1 MRDKLFFDDWKEF
14 TLQKPD
20 EVILNHFENIKNKTT
35 FTGSLKYPNLK
46 EVNKVFALFI
56 THNYGSVIYELCN
69 FLKYLSQNN
78 LPFYN
83 IMVME
88 SNDLLKKLK
97 KINFINSQEISNKFT
112 LKLKSYNFDIAYSRI
127 SNLIIIIEFLEEIL
141 GLEEIL
147 LLDKSVYSANSQKD
161 LQEISNNV
169 SKKVYSYLKNLLPT
183 SHLQSFSAAIGNF
196 IIKKNRDENHM
207 IVSEDIS
214 DDFIFDF
221 WVAFSLEEKDLL
233 IKTFTLASDL
243 CLSYKKSIELNEKYK
258 FSSRY
263 QLNEENSSNTI
274 SEDALNEFLEQIT
287 SNDEHVFSK
296 YFNKLCILQSDKINI
311 IKKKELGEIE
321 VFSKYNDLS
330 MKLPLTI
337 LRICVFG
344 NIQNKIIENQRRKKL
359 DLNDLFQSYYDISM
373 YYDQSQIIQSIIDNN
388 SFICEILFYK
398 LWSFE
403 APKVIDIIK
412 NYLNKNELI
421 LFENFIN
428 QKKEILDFDPN
439 LDDLSLL
446 KELIKKNENYT
457 PDEYREEKIS
467 NLYEE
472 FKIFI
477 NSNKFQSDFNSF
489 FNFLSNTKK
498 NTMSFRRSG
507 FDFNVNNKININA
520 INEIYNILTIIK
532 EFLCKFIDALNL
544 NVNNLNSKFDEDKV
558 IFFEHFKLLYSK
570 EGVKGGQ

>member
-35 FTGSLKYPNLK
+35 LTGSLKYPNLK

-56 THNYGSVIYELCN
+56 THNYGSIIYELCN

-88 SNDLLKKLK
+88 SNDLLKKIK

-112 LKLKSYNFDIAYSRI
+112 LKLESYNFDIAYSRI

-147 LLDKSVYSANSQKD
+147 LLDKSIGNLSTQKE

-183 SHLQSFSAAIGNF
+183 SHLQSLSLAIGNF
-196 IIKKNRDENHM
+196 IIKKNKDENHK

-221 WVAFSLEEKDLL
+221 WVAFSLGEKDLL
-233 IKTFTLASDL
+233 IKTFNLASDL
-243 CLSYKKSIELNEKYK
+243 CLSYKKSIELIEKYN

-263 QLNEENSSNTI
+263 QVDEEYSSNMI
-274 SEDALNEFLEQIT
+274 SEDTLNEFLEQII
-287 SNDEHVFSK
+287 SSDEHVFSK
-296 YFNKLCILQSDKINI
+296 SFNKLCMLQSDKINI
-311 IKKKELGEIE
+311 LKKKELSEIE
-321 VFSKYNDLS
+321 VFSKYDDLS

-337 LRICVFG
+337 LRVCVFG
-344 NIQNKIIENQRRKKL
+344 NIQNKIIENQRRKKS
-359 DLNDLFQSYYDISM
+359 DLNDFLQSYSDTSIYF
-373 YYDQSQIIQSIIDNN
+373 DQRQLIQNILNNN

-403 APKVIDIIK
+403 APKVIDIIR
-412 NYLNKNELI
+412 NYLNKDELI

-428 QKKEILDFDPN
+428 KNKEKLDFNPN
-439 LDDLSLL
+439 LDDI
-446 KELIKKNENYT
+446 ELFRELTKKSMNYT
-457 PDEYREEKIS
+457 PDEYREEKLA
-467 NLYEE
+467 NLHEE
-472 FKIFI
+472 FKVFI
-477 NSNKFQSDFNSF
+477 NSSKFQSDFKSF
-489 FNFLSNTKK
+489 LNFLSKTKK
-498 NTMSFRRSG
+498 STMSFRRSG
-507 FDFNVNNKININA
+507 FDFNQNSKENIKT
-520 INEIYNILTIIK
+520 ITEIYNTLSIIK
-532 EFLCKFIDALNL
+532 EFLFKFINALNL
-544 NVNNLNSKFDEDKV
+544 NVNDLKSKFNEDK
-558 IFFEHFKLLYSK
+558 ILFFEHFKLLYSK
-570 EGVKGGQ
+570 EGV

>member
-20 EVILNHFENIKNKTT
+20 KIILNHFENIKNKTT
-35 FTGSLKYPNLK
+35 LTGSLKYPNLR
-46 EVNKVFALFI
+46 EVSKVFALFI
-56 THNYGSVIYELCN
+56 THNYGAVIYELCN

-88 SNDLLKKLK
+88 SNDLLKKIK
-97 KINFINSQEISNKFT
+97 KINFLNSQEISNKFT
-112 LKLKSYNFDIAYSRI
+112 LKLESYNFDIAYSRI

-147 LLDKSVYSANSQKD
+147 LLDKSINKANTQKS

-169 SKKVYSYLKNLLPT
+169 SKKVYSYFKNLLPT
-183 SHLQSFSAAIGNF
+183 SHLQSISAAIGNL
-196 IIKKNRDENHM
+196 IINKNKDENHK
-207 IVSEDIS
+207 IVTEDIS

-221 WVAFSLEEKDLL
+221 WVSFSLEEKDLL
-233 IKTFTLASDL
+233 IKTFSLASDL
-243 CLSYKKSIELNEKYK
+243 CLSYKKSIELSEKYN
-258 FSSRY
+258 FSSKY
-263 QLNEENSSNTI
+263 QVDEEYSSNTV
-274 SEDALNEFLEQIT
+274 SEDTFNEFLEQIT

-296 YFNKLCILQSDKINI
+296 SFNKLCILQSDKINI
-311 IKKKELGEIE
+311 LKKKELSEIE
-321 VFSKYNDLS
+321 VFSKHDDLS
-330 MKLPLTI
+330 KKLPLTI
-337 LRICVFG
+337 LRVCVFG
-344 NIQNKIIENQRRKKL
+344 NIQNKIIENHRRKKS
-359 DLNDLFQSYYDISM
+359 DLNEFFQSYSDTSL
-373 YYDQSQIIQSIIDNN
+373 YYDQRQTIQNIINTN

-403 APKVIDIIK
+403 APKVIDIIR
-412 NYLNKNELI
+412 NYLNKDEFI

-439 LDDLSLL
+439 LDDLALF
-446 KELIKKNENYT
+446 KELTKKNMNYT
-457 PDEYREEKIS
+457 PDEYRKEKLA

-477 NSNKFQSDFNSF
+477 NSSKFQSDFDSF
-489 FNFLSNTKK
+489 LNFLSKAKK
-498 NTMSFRRSG
+498 SNMSFRRSG
-507 FDFNVNNKININA
+507 FDFNQNSKENIKA
-520 INEIYNILTIIK
+520 ITEIYNTLSIIK

-544 NVNNLNSKFDEDKV
+544 NVNNLKSKFNEDKI

-570 EGVKGGQ
+570 EGF

>member
-20 EVILNHFENIKNKTT
+20 KVILNHFENIKNKTT
-35 FTGSLKYPNLK
+35 LTGSLKYPNLR
-46 EVNKVFALFI
+46 EVSKVFALFI
-56 THNYGSVIYELCN
+56 THNYGAVIYELCN

-88 SNDLLKKLK
+88 SNDLLKKIK
-97 KINFINSQEISNKFT
+97 KINFLNSQEISNRFT
-112 LKLKSYNFDIAYSRI
+112 VKLESYNFDIAYSRI

-147 LLDKSVYSANSQKD
+147 LLDKSINKANTQKS

-169 SKKVYSYLKNLLPT
+169 SKKVYSYFKNLLPT
-183 SHLQSFSAAIGNF
+183 SHLQSISAAIGNL
-196 IIKKNRDENHM
+196 IINKNKDENHK
-207 IVSEDIS
+207 IVTEDIS

-221 WVAFSLEEKDLL
+221 WVSFSLEEKDLL

-243 CLSYKKSIELNEKYK
+243 CLSYKKSIEISEKYN
-258 FSSRY
+258 FSSKY
-263 QLNEENSSNTI
+263 QVDEEYSSNTI
-274 SEDALNEFLEQIT
+274 SEDTFNEFLEQIT

-296 YFNKLCILQSDKINI
+296 SFNKLCILQSDKINI
-311 IKKKELGEIE
+311 LKKKELSEIE
-321 VFSKYNDLS
+321 VFSKHNDLS

-337 LRICVFG
+337 LRVCVFG
-344 NIQNKIIENQRRKKL
+344 NIQNKIIENNRRKKL
-359 DLNDLFQSYYDISM
+359 DLNEFFQSYSDTSL
-373 YYDQSQIIQSIIDNN
+373 YYDQRQTIQNIIYTN

-403 APKVIDIIK
+403 APKVIDIIR
-412 NYLNKNELI
+412 NYLNKDEFI

-428 QKKEILDFDPN
+428 KKKEILDFDPN
-439 LDDLSLL
+439 LDDLALF
-446 KELIKKNENYT
+446 KELTKKNINYT
-457 PDEYREEKIS
+457 PDQYRKEKLA

-477 NSNKFQSDFNSF
+477 NSRKFQSDFDSF
-489 FNFLSNTKK
+489 LNFLSKVKK
-498 NTMSFRRSG
+498 SNMSFRRSG
-507 FDFNVNNKININA
+507 FDFNQNSKENIKA
-520 INEIYNILTIIK
+520 ITEIYNTLSIIK
-532 EFLCKFIDALNL
+532 EFLFKFIDALNL
-544 NVNNLNSKFDEDKV
+544 NVNNLKSKFNEDKI

-570 EGVKGGQ
+570 EGF

>member
-1 MRDKLFFDDWKEF
+1 MHDKLFFDDWKEF

-20 EVILNHFENIKNKTT
+20 KVILNHFENIKNKTT
-35 FTGSLKYPNLK
+35 LTGSLKYPNLR
-46 EVNKVFALFI
+46 EVSKVFALFI

-88 SNDLLKKLK
+88 SNDLLKKIK
-97 KINFINSQEISNKFT
+97 KINFLNSQEISNRFT
-112 LKLKSYNFDIAYSRI
+112 VKLESYNFDIAYSRI

-147 LLDKSVYSANSQKD
+147 LLDKSINKAFTQKS

-169 SKKVYSYLKNLLPT
+169 SKKVYSYFKNLLPT
-183 SHLQSFSAAIGNF
+183 SHLQSISAAIGNL
-196 IIKKNRDENHM
+196 IINKNKDENHK
-207 IVSEDIS
+207 IVTEDIS

-221 WVAFSLEEKDLL
+221 WVSFSLEEKDLL

-243 CLSYKKSIELNEKYK
+243 CLSYKKSIEISEKYK
-258 FSSRY
+258 FSSKY
-263 QLNEENSSNTI
+263 QVDEEYSSNTI
-274 SEDALNEFLEQIT
+274 SEDTFNEFLEQIT

-296 YFNKLCILQSDKINI
+296 SFNKLCILQSNKINI
-311 IKKKELGEIE
+311 LKKKELSEIE
-321 VFSKYNDLS
+321 VFSKHDDLS
-330 MKLPLTI
+330 KKLPLTI
-337 LRICVFG
+337 LRVCVFG
-344 NIQNKIIENQRRKKL
+344 NIQNKIIENHRRKKL
-359 DLNDLFQSYYDISM
+359 DLNEFFQSYSDTSL
-373 YYDQSQIIQSIIDNN
+373 YYDQRQTIQNIINTN

-403 APKVIDIIK
+403 APKVIDIFR
-412 NYLNKNELI
+412 NYLNKDEFI

-439 LDDLSLL
+439 LDDLTLI
-446 KELIKKNENYT
+446 KELTKKNMNYT
-457 PDEYREEKIS
+457 PDEYRKEKLA

-477 NSNKFQSDFNSF
+477 NSSKFQSDFDSF
-489 FNFLSNTKK
+489 L
-498 NTMSFRRSG
+498 
-507 FDFNVNNKININA
+507 
-520 INEIYNILTIIK
+520 
-532 EFLCKFIDALNL
+532 
-544 NVNNLNSKFDEDKV
+544 
-558 IFFEHFKLLYSK
+558 IF
-570 EGVKGGQ
+570 

>member
-35 FTGSLKYPNLK
+35 LTGSLKYPNLK

-56 THNYGSVIYELCN
+56 THNYGSIIYELCN

-88 SNDLLKKLK
+88 SNDLLKKIK

-112 LKLKSYNFDIAYSRI
+112 LKLESYNFDIAYSRV

-147 LLDKSVYSANSQKD
+147 LLDKSIGNLSKQKE

-183 SHLQSFSAAIGNF
+183 SHLQSLSLAIGNF
-196 IIKKNRDENHM
+196 IIKINKDENHK

-221 WVAFSLEEKDLL
+221 WVAFSLGEKDLL
-233 IKTFTLASDL
+233 IKTFNLASDL
-243 CLSYKKSIELNEKYK
+243 CLNYKKSIELIEKYN

-263 QLNEENSSNTI
+263 QVDEEYSSNMI
-274 SEDALNEFLEQIT
+274 SEDTLNEFLEQII
-287 SNDEHVFSK
+287 SSDEHVFSK
-296 YFNKLCILQSDKINI
+296 SFNKLCILQSDKVNI
-311 IKKKELGEIE
+311 LKKKELSEIE
-321 VFSKYNDLS
+321 VFSKYDDLS

-337 LRICVFG
+337 LRVCVFG
-344 NIQNKIIENQRRKKL
+344 NIQNKIIENQRRKKS
-359 DLNDLFQSYYDISM
+359 DLNDFFQSYSDTSIYF
-373 YYDQSQIIQSIIDNN
+373 DQRQLIQNILNNN

-403 APKVIDIIK
+403 APKVIDIIR
-412 NYLNKNELI
+412 NYLNKDELI
-421 LFENFIN
+421 LFENFLN
-428 QKKEILDFDPN
+428 KNKEKLDFNPN
-439 LDDLSLL
+439 LDDIDLFR
-446 KELIKKNENYT
+446 ELTKKSMNYT
-457 PDEYREEKIS
+457 PDEYMEEKLV
-467 NLYEE
+467 NLHEE
-472 FKIFI
+472 FKVFI
-477 NSNKFQSDFNSF
+477 NSSKFQSDFKNF
-489 FNFLSNTKK
+489 LNFLSKTKK

-507 FDFNVNNKININA
+507 FDFNINSKENIKT
-520 INEIYNILTIIK
+520 IIEIYNTLSIIK
-532 EFLCKFIDALNL
+532 EFLFKFINVLNL
-544 NVNNLNSKFDEDKV
+544 NVNDLKSKFNEDKV

-570 EGVKGGQ
+570 EGV

>member
-35 FTGSLKYPNLK
+35 LTGSLKYPNLK

-56 THNYGSVIYELCN
+56 THNYGSIIYELCN
-69 FLKYLSQNN
+69 FLKYLNQNN

-88 SNDLLKKLK
+88 SNDLLKKIK
-97 KINFINSQEISNKFT
+97 KTNFINSREISNKFT
-112 LKLKSYNFDIAYSRI
+112 LKLQSYNFDIAYSRI

-147 LLDKSVYSANSQKD
+147 LLDKSIGNISTQKE

-183 SHLQSFSAAIGNF
+183 SHLQSLSLAIGNF
-196 IIKKNRDENHM
+196 IIKKNKDENHK

-221 WVAFSLEEKDLL
+221 WVAFSSGEKDLV

-243 CLSYKKSIELNEKYK
+243 CLSYKKSIELSEKYN
-258 FSSRY
+258 FSARY
-263 QLNEENSSNTI
+263 QVDEDYFSNTI
-274 SEDALNEFLEQIT
+274 SKDTLNEFLEQIT
-287 SNDEHVFSK
+287 SSDEHEFSK
-296 YFNKLCILQSDKINI
+296 SFNKLCNLQSDKINI
-311 IKKKELGEIE
+311 LKKKELSEIE
-321 VFSKYNDLS
+321 VFSKYDDLS

-337 LRICVFG
+337 LRVCVFG
-344 NIQNKIIENQRRKKL
+344 NIQNKIIENQRRKKT
-359 DLNDLFQSYYDISM
+359 DLNDFFHSYSDSSI
-373 YYDQSQIIQSIIDNN
+373 YYDQRQVIQNIINNN

-403 APKVIDIIK
+403 TPKALEIIR
-412 NYLNKNELI
+412 NFLNKDELI

-428 QKKEILDFDPN
+428 QIKEKLDFEPN
-439 LDDLSLL
+439 LDDIELF
-446 KELIKKNENYT
+446 KELIKKSINYT
-457 PDEYREEKIS
+457 PDEYREEKLA

-472 FKIFI
+472 FKVFI
-477 NSNKFQSDFNSF
+477 SSSKFESNFKNFK
-489 FNFLSNTKK
+489 NFLSKTNKSAI
-498 NTMSFRRSG
+498 SFRRSG
-507 FDFNVNNKININA
+507 FDFNQNSKENIKTITQIYNTLSIIKGFLLKFINA
-520 INEIYNILTIIK
+520 L
-532 EFLCKFIDALNL
+532 DL
-544 NVNNLNSKFDEDKV
+544 NVNNLKSKFNEDKV

-570 EGVKGGQ
+570 EGV

>member
-35 FTGSLKYPNLK
+35 LTGSIKYSNLK

-78 LPFYN
+78 IPFYN

-88 SNDLLKKLK
+88 SNDLLKKIK

-112 LKLKSYNFDIAYSRI
+112 LKLESYNFDIAYSRI

-147 LLDKSVYSANSQKD
+147 LLDKSIGNVRAQKE

-183 SHLQSFSAAIGNF
+183 SHLQSLSLAIGNF
-196 IIKKNRDENHM
+196 IIKKNKDENHK

-221 WVAFSLEEKDLL
+221 WVAFSLGEKDLL
-233 IKTFTLASDL
+233 IKTFNLASEL
-243 CLSYKKSIELNEKYK
+243 CLSYKKSIELIEKYN
-258 FSSRY
+258 FSSKY
-263 QLNEENSSNTI
+263 QVDEEYFRNTI
-274 SEDALNEFLEQIT
+274 SKDTLNEFLEQIT
-287 SNDEHVFSK
+287 SSDEHVFSK
-296 YFNKLCILQSDKINI
+296 SFNKLCNLQSDNINI
-311 IKKKELGEIE
+311 LKKKELSEIE
-321 VFSKYNDLS
+321 VFSKYDDLC

-344 NIQNKIIENQRRKKL
+344 NIQNKIIENQRRKKS
-359 DLNDLFQSYYDISM
+359 DLNDFFQSYSDTSI
-373 YYDQSQIIQSIIDNN
+373 YYDQRQVIQNIINNN

-403 APKVIDIIK
+403 APKVIDIIR
-412 NYLNKNELI
+412 NYLNKDELI

-428 QKKEILDFDPN
+428 QNKDKLDFELN
-439 LDDLSLL
+439 LDDI
-446 KELIKKNENYT
+446 ELFRELTKKNMNYT
-457 PDEYREEKIS
+457 SDEYREEKLA
-467 NLYEE
+467 NLHEK

-477 NSNKFQSDFNSF
+477 TSSKFQSDFKSF
-489 FNFLSNTKK
+489 LNFLNKTKK
-498 NTMSFRRSG
+498 STMSFRRSG
-507 FDFNVNNKININA
+507 FDFNLNSKENIKILT
-520 INEIYNILTIIK
+520 EIYNTLSIIK
-532 EFLCKFIDALNL
+532 EFLLKFINALNL
-544 NVNNLNSKFDEDKV
+544 NVNNLKSKFNEDKI

-570 EGVKGGQ
+570 EGV

>member
-1 MRDKLFFDDWKEF
+1 MHDKLFFDDWKEF

-20 EVILNHFENIKNKTT
+20 KVILNHLEKIQNKTNL
-35 FTGSLKYPNLK
+35 TGSLKYPNLR

-56 THNYGSVIYELCN
+56 THNYGAVIYELCN

-88 SNDLLKKLK
+88 SNDLLKKIK
-97 KINFINSQEISNKFT
+97 KINFLNSQEISNRFT
-112 LKLKSYNFDIAYSRI
+112 VKLESYNFDIAYSRI

-147 LLDKSVYSANSQKD
+147 LLDKSINKANTQKS

-169 SKKVYSYLKNLLPT
+169 SKKVYSYFKNLLPT
-183 SHLQSFSAAIGNF
+183 SHLQSISAAIGNL
-196 IIKKNRDENHM
+196 IINKNKDENHK
-207 IVSEDIS
+207 IVTEDIS

-221 WVAFSLEEKDLL
+221 WVSFSLEEKDLL

-243 CLSYKKSIELNEKYK
+243 CLSYKKSIELSEKYN
-258 FSSRY
+258 FSSKN
-263 QLNEENSSNTI
+263 QVDEEYSSNTI
-274 SEDALNEFLEQIT
+274 SEDTFNEFLEQIT

-296 YFNKLCILQSDKINI
+296 SFNKLCILQSNKINI
-311 IKKKELGEIE
+311 LKKKELSEIE
-321 VFSKYNDLS
+321 VFSKHNDLS

-337 LRICVFG
+337 LRVCVFG
-344 NIQNKIIENQRRKKL
+344 NIQNKIIENHRRKKL
-359 DLNDLFQSYYDISM
+359 DLNEFFQSYSDTSL
-373 YYDQSQIIQSIIDNN
+373 YYDQRQTIQNIINTN

-403 APKVIDIIK
+403 APKVIDIIR
-412 NYLNKNELI
+412 NYLNKDEFI

-439 LDDLSLL
+439 LDDLALF
-446 KELIKKNENYT
+446 KELTKKNMNYT
-457 PDEYREEKIS
+457 PDEYRKEKLA

-477 NSNKFQSDFNSF
+477 NSSKFQSDFDSF
-489 FNFLSNTKK
+489 LNFLGKAKKSN
-498 NTMSFRRSG
+498 MSFRRSG
-507 FDFNVNNKININA
+507 FDFNQNSKENIKA
-520 INEIYNILTIIK
+520 ITEIYNTLSIIK

-544 NVNNLNSKFDEDKV
+544 NVNNLKSKFNEDKI

-570 EGVKGGQ
+570 EGF

>member
-35 FTGSLKYPNLK
+35 LTGSLKYRNLK

-56 THNYGSVIYELCN
+56 THNYGSIIYELCN

-88 SNDLLKKLK
+88 SNDLLKKIK
-97 KINFINSQEISNKFT
+97 KINFLNSQEISNRFT
-112 LKLKSYNFDIAYSRI
+112 VKLESYNFDIAYSRI

-147 LLDKSVYSANSQKD
+147 LLDKSINKANTQKS

-169 SKKVYSYLKNLLPT
+169 SKKVYSYFKNLLPT
-183 SHLQSFSAAIGNF
+183 SHLQSISAAIGNL
-196 IIKKNRDENHM
+196 IINKNKDENHK
-207 IVSEDIS
+207 IVTEDIS

-221 WVAFSLEEKDLL
+221 WVSFSLEEKDLL

-243 CLSYKKSIELNEKYK
+243 CLSYKKSIEISGKYN
-258 FSSRY
+258 FSSKY
-263 QLNEENSSNTI
+263 QVDEEYSSNTV
-274 SEDALNEFLEQIT
+274 SEDTFNEFLEQIT

-296 YFNKLCILQSDKINI
+296 SFNKLCILQSDKINI
-311 IKKKELGEIE
+311 LKKKELSEIE
-321 VFSKYNDLS
+321 VFSKHNDLS

-337 LRICVFG
+337 LRVCVFG
-344 NIQNKIIENQRRKKL
+344 NIQNKIIENHRRKKL
-359 DLNDLFQSYYDISM
+359 DLNEFFQSYSDTSL
-373 YYDQSQIIQSIIDNN
+373 YYDQRQTIQNIIYTN

-403 APKVIDIIK
+403 DPKVIDIIR
-412 NYLNKNELI
+412 NYLNKDEFI

-439 LDDLSLL
+439 LDDLALF
-446 KELIKKNENYT
+446 KELTKKNINYT
-457 PDEYREEKIS
+457 PDEYRKEKLA

-477 NSNKFQSDFNSF
+477 NSSKFQSDFDSF
-489 FNFLSNTKK
+489 LNFLSKAKK
-498 NTMSFRRSG
+498 SNMSFRRSG
-507 FDFNVNNKININA
+507 FDFNKNSKENIKA
-520 INEIYNILTIIK
+520 ITEIYNTLSIIK

-544 NVNNLNSKFDEDKV
+544 NENNLKSKFNEDKI

-570 EGVKGGQ
+570 EGF

>member
-20 EVILNHFENIKNKTT
+20 KVILNHFENIKNKTT
-35 FTGSLKYPNLK
+35 LTGSLKYPNLR
-46 EVNKVFALFI
+46 EVSKVFALFI
-56 THNYGSVIYELCN
+56 THNYGAVIYELCN

-88 SNDLLKKLK
+88 SNDLLKKIK
-97 KINFINSQEISNKFT
+97 KINFLNSQEISNRFT
-112 LKLKSYNFDIAYSRI
+112 VKLESYNFDIAYSRI

-147 LLDKSVYSANSQKD
+147 LLDKSINKANTQKS

-169 SKKVYSYLKNLLPT
+169 SKKVYSYFKNLLPT
-183 SHLQSFSAAIGNF
+183 SHLQSISAAIGNL
-196 IIKKNRDENHM
+196 IINKNKDENHK
-207 IVSEDIS
+207 IVTEDIS

-221 WVAFSLEEKDLL
+221 WVSFSLEEKDLL

-243 CLSYKKSIELNEKYK
+243 CLSYKKSIEISGKYN
-258 FSSRY
+258 FSSKY
-263 QLNEENSSNTI
+263 QVDEEYSSNTV
-274 SEDALNEFLEQIT
+274 SEDTFNEFLEQIT

-296 YFNKLCILQSDKINI
+296 SFNKLCILQSDKINI
-311 IKKKELGEIE
+311 LKKKELSEIE
-321 VFSKYNDLS
+321 VFSKHNDLS

-337 LRICVFG
+337 LRVCVFG
-344 NIQNKIIENQRRKKL
+344 NIQNKIIENHRRKKL
-359 DLNDLFQSYYDISM
+359 DLNEFFQSYSDTSL
-373 YYDQSQIIQSIIDNN
+373 YYDQRQTIQNIIYTN

-403 APKVIDIIK
+403 DPKVIDIIR
-412 NYLNKNELI
+412 NYLNKDEFI

-439 LDDLSLL
+439 LDDLALF
-446 KELIKKNENYT
+446 KELTKKNINYT
-457 PDEYREEKIS
+457 PDEYRKEKLA

-477 NSNKFQSDFNSF
+477 NSSKFQSDFDSF
-489 FNFLSNTKK
+489 LNFLSKAKK
-498 NTMSFRRSG
+498 SNMSFRRSG
-507 FDFNVNNKININA
+507 FDFNKNSKENIKA
-520 INEIYNILTIIK
+520 ITEIYNTLSIIK

-544 NVNNLNSKFDEDKV
+544 NENNLKSKFNEDKI

-570 EGVKGGQ
+570 EGF

>member
-20 EVILNHFENIKNKTT
+20 EVILNHLENIKNKTT
-35 FTGSLKYPNLK
+35 LTGSLKYRNLK
-46 EVNKVFALFI
+46 EVNKVFALFL
-56 THNYGSVIYELCN
+56 THNYGSIIYELCN
-69 FLKYLSQNN
+69 FLKYLSHNN

-88 SNDLLKKLK
+88 SNDLLKKIK
-97 KINFINSQEISNKFT
+97 KINFLNSQEISNRFT
-112 LKLKSYNFDIAYSRI
+112 VKLESYNFNIAYSRI

-147 LLDKSVYSANSQKD
+147 LLDKSINKAFTQKS

-169 SKKVYSYLKNLLPT
+169 SKKVYSYFKNLLPT
-183 SHLQSFSAAIGNF
+183 SHLQSISAAIGNL
-196 IIKKNRDENHM
+196 IINKNKDENHK
-207 IVSEDIS
+207 IVTEDIS

-221 WVAFSLEEKDLL
+221 WVSFSLEEKDLL

-243 CLSYKKSIELNEKYK
+243 CLSYKKSIEISEKYN
-258 FSSRY
+258 FSSKY
-263 QLNEENSSNTI
+263 QVDEEYSSNTI
-274 SEDALNEFLEQIT
+274 SEDTFNEFLEQIT

-296 YFNKLCILQSDKINI
+296 SFNKLCILQSDKINI
-311 IKKKELGEIE
+311 LKKKELSEIE
-321 VFSKYNDLS
+321 VFSKHNDLS

-337 LRICVFG
+337 LRVCVFG
-344 NIQNKIIENQRRKKL
+344 NIQNKIIENHRRKKI
-359 DLNDLFQSYYDISM
+359 DLNEFFQSYSDTSL
-373 YYDQSQIIQSIIDNN
+373 YYDQRQTIQNIIYTN

-403 APKVIDIIK
+403 APKVIDIIR
-412 NYLNKNELI
+412 NYLNKDEFI

-439 LDDLSLL
+439 LDDLALF
-446 KELIKKNENYT
+446 KELTKKNINYT
-457 PDEYREEKIS
+457 PDEYRKEKLA

-472 FKIFI
+472 FKIFF
-477 NSNKFQSDFNSF
+477 NSSKFQSDFDSF
-489 FNFLSNTKK
+489 LNFLSKAKK
-498 NTMSFRRSG
+498 SNMSFRRSG
-507 FDFNVNNKININA
+507 FDFNENNKENIKA
-520 INEIYNILTIIK
+520 ITEIYNSLMIIK
-532 EFLCKFIDALNL
+532 EFLCNFIDALNL
-544 NVNNLNSKFDEDKV
+544 NENNLKSKFNEDKI

-570 EGVKGGQ
+570 EGF

>member
-20 EVILNHFENIKNKTT
+20 KVILNHLEKIQNKTNL
-35 FTGSLKYPNLK
+35 TGSLKYPNLR

-56 THNYGSVIYELCN
+56 THNYGAVIYELCN

-88 SNDLLKKLK
+88 SNDLLKKIK
-97 KINFINSQEISNKFT
+97 KINFLNSQEISNRFT
-112 LKLKSYNFDIAYSRI
+112 VKLESYNFDIAYSRI

-147 LLDKSVYSANSQKD
+147 LLDKSINKANTQKS

-169 SKKVYSYLKNLLPT
+169 SKKVYSYFKNLLPT
-183 SHLQSFSAAIGNF
+183 SHLQSISAAIGNL
-196 IIKKNRDENHM
+196 IINKNKDENHK
-207 IVSEDIS
+207 IVTEDIS

-221 WVAFSLEEKDLL
+221 WVSFSLEEKDLL

-243 CLSYKKSIELNEKYK
+243 CLSYKKSIEISEKYN
-258 FSSRY
+258 FSSKY
-263 QLNEENSSNTI
+263 QVDEEYSSNTV
-274 SEDALNEFLEQIT
+274 SEDTFNEFLEQIT

-296 YFNKLCILQSDKINI
+296 SFNKLCILQSDKINI
-311 IKKKELGEIE
+311 LKKKELSEIE
-321 VFSKYNDLS
+321 VFSKHNDLS

-337 LRICVFG
+337 LRVCVFG
-344 NIQNKIIENQRRKKL
+344 NIQNKIIENHRRKKL
-359 DLNDLFQSYYDISM
+359 DLNEFFQSYSDTSL
-373 YYDQSQIIQSIIDNN
+373 YYDQRQTIQNIIYTN

-403 APKVIDIIK
+403 DPKVIDIIR
-412 NYLNKNELI
+412 NYLNKDEFI

-439 LDDLSLL
+439 LDDLALF
-446 KELIKKNENYT
+446 KELTKKKINYT
-457 PDEYREEKIS
+457 PDEYRKEKLA

-477 NSNKFQSDFNSF
+477 NSSKFQSDFDSF
-489 FNFLSNTKK
+489 LNFLGKAKKSN
-498 NTMSFRRSG
+498 MSFRRSG
-507 FDFNVNNKININA
+507 FDFNQNSKENIKA
-520 INEIYNILTIIK
+520 ITEIYNTLSIIK

-544 NVNNLNSKFDEDKV
+544 NENNLKSKFNEDKI

-570 EGVKGGQ
+570 EGF

>member
-20 EVILNHFENIKNKTT
+20 KVILNHFENIKNKTT
-35 FTGSLKYPNLK
+35 LTGSLKYPNLR
-46 EVNKVFALFI
+46 EVSKVFALFI

-78 LPFYN
+78 IPFYN

-88 SNDLLKKLK
+88 SNDLLKKIK
-97 KINFINSQEISNKFT
+97 KINFLNSHEISNKFT
-112 LKLKSYNFDIAYSRI
+112 LKLESYNFDIAYSRI

-147 LLDKSVYSANSQKD
+147 LLDKSINKAYTQKS

-169 SKKVYSYLKNLLPT
+169 SKKVYSYFKNLLPT
-183 SHLQSFSAAIGNF
+183 SHLQSISSAIGNL
-196 IIKKNRDENHM
+196 IINKNKDENHK
-207 IVSEDIS
+207 IVTEDIS

-221 WVAFSLEEKDLL
+221 WVSFSLEEKDLL

-243 CLSYKKSIELNEKYK
+243 CLSYKKSIELSEKYN
-258 FSSRY
+258 FSSKY
-263 QLNEENSSNTI
+263 QVDEEYSSNTI
-274 SEDALNEFLEQIT
+274 SEDTFNEFLEQIT

-296 YFNKLCILQSDKINI
+296 SFNKLCILQSDKINI
-311 IKKKELGEIE
+311 LKKKELSEIE
-321 VFSKYNDLS
+321 VFSKHDDLS

-337 LRICVFG
+337 LRVCVFG
-344 NIQNKIIENQRRKKL
+344 NIQNKIIENHRRKKL
-359 DLNDLFQSYYDISM
+359 DLNEFFQSYSDTSL
-373 YYDQSQIIQSIIDNN
+373 YYYQRQTIQNIINTN

-403 APKVIDIIK
+403 APKVIDIIR
-412 NYLNKNELI
+412 NYLNKDEFI

-439 LDDLSLL
+439 LDDLALF
-446 KELIKKNENYT
+446 KELTKKNINYT
-457 PDEYREEKIS
+457 PDEYRKEKLA

-477 NSNKFQSDFNSF
+477 NSSKFQSDFDSF
-489 FNFLSNTKK
+489 LNFLSKAKK
-498 NTMSFRRSG
+498 SNMSFRRSG
-507 FDFNVNNKININA
+507 FDFNQNSKENIKA
-520 INEIYNILTIIK
+520 ITEIYNTLSIIK
-532 EFLCKFIDALNL
+532 EFLCKYIDALNL
-544 NVNNLNSKFDEDKV
+544 NENNLKSKFNEDKI

-570 EGVKGGQ
+570 EGF